1 MTILEPTSSA
11 QSFVVWPRDSS
22 FESGASYALA
32 YQTRVLADGGIFEG
46 GTCLR
51 DAIDNLLGTII
62 TLVNE
67 NTNEELTTTITSSS
81 NNSGYLT
88 ITLTTGA
95 GELYESGYY
104 ILTLKN
110 GQGDIVYRGRV
121 FSTSQQADNY
131 SLNENEFTYAPA
143 LDNQFIIV

>member
-22 FESGASYALA
+22 FESGASYASS
-32 YQTRVLADGGIFEG
+32 YQTRVLADGGTYEG

-51 DAIDNLLGTII
+51 DAIDDLLGVII

-67 NTNEELTTTITSSS
+67 NTNEDVTTTITSSS
-81 NNSGYLT
+81 NSNGYLT
-88 ITLTTGA
+88 ITITSGA
-95 GELYESGYY
+95 SELYESGYY

-110 GQGDIVYRGRV
+110 GQGDIVFRGRV
-121 FSTSQQADNY
+121 FCTSQQPDNY
-131 SLNENEFTYAPA
+131 SLNQGEFTYAPA

>member
-1 MTILEPTSSA
+1 MSEN
-11 QSFVVWPRDSS
+11 
-22 FESGASYALA
+22 SYEQKIFNYITAL
-32 YQTRVLADGGIFEG
+32 
-46 GTCLR
+46 
-51 DAIDNLLGTII
+51 
-62 TLVNE
+62 E